1 MVAEIGFQESCRYR
15 MPKARWIRYK
25 RNQKNKE
32 EQYTDSD
39 ETATRPNTLPNPKI
53 SSINADYVDEIRSEE
68 AFNRART
75 TYGNCDQVY
84 RNQVY
89 RNSNQ
94 VFHDLQRR
102 PANRRRATR
111 PTSTTSGSTFIDTAK
126 EVPRMPRMQRLT
138 NRLYTRLPAP
148 PTPRRSYRS
157 PSPPR
162 REYATIRR
170 SNTLKRPLPQL
181 HRPTEAQD
189 KYRKSFT
196 FSVNTEE
203 PTTLV
208 GDITQRKYAHFPEH
222 SSVRADSHIRGKL
235 GEVTYQASSSTQTT
249 NPWLSTF
256 ERDFSQMKL

>member
-1 MVAEIGFQESCRYR
+1 MVAEIGFQESCIHR

-25 RNQKNKE
+25 RNQKTKE
-32 EQYTDSD
+32 DEYTDSD
-39 ETATRPNTLPNPKI
+39 ETTTRPNTLPNPKI
-53 SSINADYVDEIRSEE
+53 STINADYRDEIRSEE

-75 TYGNCDQVY
+75 VYGNC
-84 RNQVY
+84 
-89 RNSNQ
+89 NQ
-94 VFHDLQRR
+94 VFKDLHRR
-102 PANRRRATR
+102 PANRRRNTR
-111 PTSTTSGSTFIDTAK
+111 PASTTSESTFVDTAK
-126 EVPRMPRMQRLT
+126 DVPRMQRIT

-148 PTPRRSYRS
+148 PTPRRTTPPTPRRTKGS

-170 SNTLKRPLPQL
+170 SNTLKRPLPRL
-181 HRPTEAQD
+181 PRPVATEEN
-189 KYRKSFT
+189 YRKSFT

-222 SSVRADSHIRGKL
+222 TSIRADSHIRGNL
-235 GEVTYQASSSTQTT
+235 GEVTYQSSNSTQTA